1 MKQIKNLP
9 LYLSIFVI
17 VIFSVFYFVSVNK
30 YSYAF
35 SYDEVKEASLH
46 QERLIKK
53 CAEVYADSNKNLF
66 DGKETI
72 YITIDDLVQKKLLA
86 SENGKIYEAGS
97 SVKEINDKK
106 IRITLS
112 DGKYDIKIL
121 ND

>member
-35 SYDEVKEASLH
+35 SYDEVKEASIH
-46 QERLIKK
+46 QESLIKK
-53 CAEVYADSNKNLF
+53 CAYVYADSNKNLF
-66 DGKETI
+66 DGKKII
-72 YITIDDLVQKKLLA
+72 YITIDDLVQKKLLP

-97 SVKEINDKK
+97 SVKQINDKK
-106 IRITLS
+106 IRKTLS
-112 DGKYDIKIL
+112 DGKYNNKIL